1 MPLGVLPKN
10 ENVNEEM
17 VDIMDH
23 LHQYVPVHRSTDRI
37 TVPSSDEE
45 IEVVTDQLNSV
56 IFGGDQLT
64 VARARG
70 AQKIQM
76 NTKTSTE
83 RLLKL
88 VPAIEDWH
96 SKVCL
101 LGVCNLQ
108 CLYMFL

>member
-1 MPLGVLPKN
+1 
-10 ENVNEEM
+10 M
-17 VDIMDH
+17 VDIMNH

-70 AQKIQM
+70 AQ
-76 NTKTSTE
+76 
-83 RLLKL
+83 
-88 VPAIEDWH
+88 
-96 SKVCL
+96 
-101 LGVCNLQ
+101 
-108 CLYMFL
+108 